1 MLYVLVTLAMFVAR
15 FFKFDDLFDE
25 NLRETAEG
33 PDGLT

>member
-25 NLRETAEG
+25 ISGKLRKDPTV
-33 PDGLT
+33 